1 MIIRKF
7 AILTAVIAVSVGV
20 AQAQTLRGSKDSV
33 LRQYNIAVQ
42 DGFAFVA
49 GSSEIPGLVE
59 SGQLLRVVENR
70 NLTLHDVSNPYARPG
85 VKLLLDRLS
94 AQYRRACGEKLTVT
108 SLLRPQN
115 RQPANAASNSVHP
128 AGMAVD
134 LRIPDR
140 GSCRSW
146 LEQTLLSLEGSGVLD
161 VTRER
166 YPPHYHVAVFTTPYQ
181 NYVAT
186 LTNSNREYRVRRGDS
201 LWDIA
206 QAMGI
211 SLAQLRAANGISG
224 DLINVGQRLE
234 IPAIAANTDVSAS
247 TTVDKIEYTVRR
259 GDSLWR
265 ISRRY
270 NTTVVQIMRQNG
282 LVSDMLEVNQVLQIT
297 PGSSS

>member
-1 MIIRKF
+1 MIFRKF
-7 AILTAVIAVSVGV
+7 AILAAFFAASIGA
-20 AQAQTLRGSKDSV
+20 AQAQTLRGSRDSV
-33 LRQYNIAVQ
+33 QRQYDIAVR
-42 DGFAFVA
+42 DGFTFVA
-49 GSSEIPGLVE
+49 SSSEIRGLVE

-115 RQPANAASNSVHP
+115 RQPANASSHSVHP

-134 LRIPDR
+134 LRIPDNGR
-140 GSCRSW
+140 CRSW
-146 LEQTLLSLEGSGVLD
+146 LERTLLSLEGSGVLD

-166 YPPHYHVAVFTTPYQ
+166 YPPHYHIAVFTTPYQ
-181 NYVAT
+181 NYVAS

-201 LWDIA
+201 LWEIS
-206 QAMGI
+206 QTMGI
-211 SLAQLRAANGISG
+211 SLARLRAANGISG
-224 DLINVGQRLE
+224 DLISVGQRLR
-234 IPAIAANTDVSAS
+234 IPATAGGGAA
-247 TTVDKIEYTVRR
+247 TVARIEYKVRR

-265 ISRRY
+265 IARRY
-270 NTTVVQIMRQNG
+270 NTSVVRIMRQNS
-282 LVSDMLEVNQVLQIT
+282 LNSDVLAVNQVLQIT